1 MISRTRSYN
10 PRLKSKKKC
19 RKISLNKKGGK
30 GGTGKSKKPR
40 YCEKR
45 IIQNDSEDEYD
56 NDRLE
61 CIGKHCSIETY
72 YEYNNGR
79 KLENKRCIY
88 STINPIYD
96 GSIND
101 YLGKSLSELKYI
113 SKLSLNQFKDG
124 FSFGDIK
131 KSGLYTNIEL
141 KEAGYTAK
149 DFRDLMKEKVKTGLQ
164 YSSTQFINKTIKKL
178 LDANFTLLELKIG
191 GFTATEFKIGD
202 LKANQLLDIGFTF
215 LELIEAGYKATE
227 LKSSGL
233 DVKQLTPNFFG
244 ELFKNNIVEQLY
256 HLDFTINDLK
266 NNGYT
271 LVELLKGG
279 YNKIKCA
286 SVELDIKGLNRYDFN
301 EWNLTPIQT
310 IVKLKELLFTAK
322 DLLDME
328 FTLVELIIAG
338 YNSND
343 LATENITIEGLN
355 RYHFNDWKLTPIQ
368 TIVKLKE
375 LGFTAKDLHN
385 MKFTFQELIES
396 NNLFFMK
403 SGFYL
408 HELINLGLTATQ
420 AKEIQNNIR
429 IEKIKQELNLQN
441 LVKLQFRLNDDPVV
455 LPENQIKYSLED
467 LKGSG
472 YDLVN
477 DDNYN
482 LYHIFLSGKYT
493 YGEITKIYTIL
504 KKEKNSDQLKEIKK
518 SIDIV
523 KKSCINPE
531 KYGIFNQRTRTN
543 PSCKLKYIID
553 MNNDCKKFYTDILNE
568 NLEYQLD
575 NTEENR
581 KKCYKKNPITNMP
594 RKHEVIER
602 WGASI

>member
-1 MISRTRSYN
+1 MGS
-10 PRLKSKKKC
+10 
-19 RKISLNKKGGK
+19 
-30 GGTGKSKKPR
+30 
-40 YCEKR
+40 
-45 IIQNDSEDEYD
+45 Q
-56 NDRLE
+56 
-61 CIGKHCSIETY
+61 
-72 YEYNNGR
+72 YNNQAYI
-79 KLENKRCIY
+79 KK
-88 STINPIYD
+88 TINKL
-96 GSIND
+96 IN
-101 YLGKSLSELKYI
+101 
-113 SKLSLNQFKDG
+113 
-124 FSFGDIK
+124 
-131 KSGLYTNIEL
+131 
-141 KEAGYTAK
+141 
-149 DFRDLMKEKVKTGLQ
+149 
-164 YSSTQFINKTIKKL
+164 
-178 LDANFTLLELKIG
+178 ANFTLLELKQG
-191 GFTATEFKIGD
+191 EFTATEFKIAEIKAKD
-202 LKANQLLDIGFTF
+202 LLNIGFTF
-215 LELIEAGYKATE
+215 LELIEAGYNATE
-227 LKSSGL
+227 LKASGL
-233 DVKQLTPNFFG
+233 DVTQLTPDFFG
-244 ELFKNNIVEQLY
+244 ELFKNNIVERLY

-271 LVELLKGG
+271 LIELLKGG

-301 EWNLTPIQT
+301 EWKLTPIQT

-322 DLLDME
+322 ELLDMK

-338 YNSND
+338 YNAND

-355 RYHFNDWKLTPIQ
+355 RYHFNDFNEWKLTPIQ

-408 HELINLGLTATQ
+408 HELINLGLTAKQ
-420 AKEIQNNIR
+420 AKEIQNNIT

-467 LKGSG
+467 LKEAV

-531 KYGIFNQRTRTN
+531 KYGIFNQLTRTN
-543 PSCKLKYIID
+543 PTCKLKHIID
-553 MNNDCKKFYTDILNE
+553 FNNNCNKFYTDILNK

-581 KKCYKKNPITNMP
+581 IICNNKNPITNMP
-594 RKHEVIER
+594 RKREVIER